1 MRLKEV
7 LSVSL
12 LCMGVVSINLQ
23 AQSTIYLSLGSDC
36 ADELEY
42 LQATTGQRS
51 RGYSLNFSNEQYVF
65 FTTDSGVSVASL
77 PAGAVTCRNLALD
90 QALVDA
96 VNSGAQPMTVVS
108 QMSDKSYQLLPVTSL
123 MQVIKSGSYYVIRD
137 KDFVAAID
145 TSKLVY
151 ESNLAGPGSAGN
163 VFLTG
168 LKVYDCKV
176 LYALRTQPAE
186 GRGDEAHF
194 DFTPVL
200 GIVSV
205 SKGLT
210 PSALQYN
217 RTDLVRVNNYDLS
230 DWIARM
236 CGSPITPPIS
246 TPVTPPA
253 GGAGVKYHTVASG
266 ETLNSIARANN
277 IPVNSLMI
285 WNNINNPNMI
295 KKGQQLIVSDP
306 GTVAPPVSPGI
317 SGKPGGANGGAKPG
331 ATTPPTTKQA
341 TYIIKQ
347 GDKVADVAAQFG
359 YTEAYFRKMNSLPPR
374 IELAAGTELIAS
386 DCPCARTFDAGATGA
401 HTPATHP
408 QDPLPTVARQDNP
421 ATTPAKPATPSTD
434 IRFIEYTVKQ
444 GDTMAGLATQYKIDV
459 KELAYLNSKRVDE
472 RLVPGQKLYIPVSQ

>member
-1 MRLKEV
+1 
-7 LSVSL
+7 
-12 LCMGVVSINLQ
+12 MGVVSINLQ

-77 PAGAVTCRNLALD
+77 PAGTVTCRNLALD

-137 KDFVAAID
+137 KDYVAAID

-236 CGSPITPPIS
+236 CGSPITPPIT
-246 TPVTPPA
+246 TPVAPPA
-253 GGAGVKYHTVASG
+253 GGGAGVKYHTVASG
-266 ETLNSIARANN
+266 ETLNSIARDYN
-277 IPVNSLMI
+277 IPVNSLMV
-285 WNNINNPNMI
+285 WNKINNPNMI
-295 KKGQQLIVSDP
+295 KKGQQLIVSNP
-306 GTVAPPVSPGI
+306 GTTPPPGNPGI
-317 SGKPGGANGGAKPG
+317 SGNTGGTKPGVT
-331 ATTPPTTKQA
+331 TTPPNTKQA

-347 GDKVADVAAQFG
+347 GDKIADVAAQFG

-386 DCPCARTFDAGATGA
+386 DCPCARTFDAGATG
-401 HTPATHP
+401 TPAPATTQ

-421 ATTPAKPATPSTD
+421 ATTPTKPSTD
-434 IRFIEYTVKQ
+434 IRFLEYTVKQ
-444 GDTMAGLATQYKIDV
+444 GDTMAGLAAQYKIDV

>member
-1 MRLKEV
+1 MQLKDV
-7 LSVSL
+7 LSVLL
-12 LCMGVVSINLQ
+12 LCLGFVSTDLQ

-77 PAGAVTCRNLALD
+77 PSGAVTCRNLALD

-108 QMSDKSYQLLPVTSL
+108 RMSDNSYQLLPVTSL
-123 MQVIKSGSYYVIRD
+123 MQVIRSGSYYVIRD

-145 TSKLVY
+145 TGKLVY

-186 GRGDEAHF
+186 GRGDESHF

-200 GIVSV
+200 GVVSV

-236 CGSPITPPIS
+236 CGSPIAPPPGIS
-246 TPVTPPA
+246 VNPPT

-277 IPVNSLMI
+277 VPVNSLMV
-285 WNNINNPNMI
+285 WNQINNPNMI

-306 GTVAPPVSPGI
+306 GYTPPPVNPGI
-317 SGKPGGANGGAKPG
+317 SGKPSGTNGGVKPG
-331 ATTPPTTKQA
+331 VTTPGTTKQA

-347 GDKVADVAAQFG
+347 GEKIADVAARFG
-359 YTEAYFRKMNSLPPR
+359 YTEAHFRKINSLPPR

-386 DCPCARTFDAGATGA
+386 DCPCARTVDAGGTTGA
-401 HTPATHP
+401 HTPATNQ

-421 ATTPAKPATPSTD
+421 ATTPEKPYTD
-434 IRFIEYTVKQ
+434 IRFLEYTVKN
-444 GDTMAGLATQYKIDV
+444 GDTMSSLATQYKVDV